1 MNIELKLETFEGPLD
16 LLLHLIERSEID
28 LYEISIA
35 EVTQQ
40 YMEVLAEMQRLEL
53 DVASEFLVMA
63 STLLAM
69 KSKMLLPKPEPDTF
83 QPGFDM
89 DVEEVDPRQELI
101 LRLVEYKRFKLLA
114 EMLKKRGKDR
124 AKVFT
129 RIPADLQAF
138 IPEKEPN
145 PVKDVSVYDLAKA
158 FQSILANKK
167 KAEPTSRIKRDTLS
181 VSERVHALRTLLHR
195 KKEIKFTKLLTGLP
209 TREAVIVTFLAVL
222 ELIKKREV
230 VCEQKQLFSE
240 IVICRNEV
248 NEASG

>member
-89 DVEEVDPRQELI
+89 DVEDEVDPRQELFSALWNI
-101 LRLVEYKRFKLLA
+101 NGLNSWLKRQ
-114 EMLKKRGKDR
+114 KKGERTGCK
-124 AKVFT
+124 AFT

-167 KAEPTSRIKRDTLS
+167 KCGTDVWDQAGYAFRQRARPCVAHLTPPQKRDKIYETADGPA
-181 VSERVHALRTLLHR
+181 ERV
-195 KKEIKFTKLLTGLP
+195 
-209 TREAVIVTFLAVL
+209 
-222 ELIKKREV
+222 
-230 VCEQKQLFSE
+230 KQ
-240 IVICRNEV
+240 
-248 NEASG
+248 